1 MTAWDD
7 SMTDL
12 ANAEIDAFQ
21 SAIRYYRIAGR
32 TLTAATGAITELV
45 EIDGDGNTYVSCDAN
60 AGPVTVDMYSDAK
73 INVRDFTFRASDVSN
88 PKAGDRIVLV
98 RDLSSWRVVTVESIL
113 EGQSWK
119 VHTKRHVAAPAS

>member
-7 SMTDL
+7 AIADL
-12 ANAEIDAFQ
+12 ANAEMEAFP
-21 SAIRYYRIAGR
+21 SSIRYYRVAGR
-32 TLTAATGAITELV
+32 SVTVATGASTEIV
-45 EIDGDGNTYVSCDAN
+45 ELDGDGNTYVTCDAH
-60 AGPVTVDMYSDAK
+60 AGPVTVDMYGDANV
-73 INVRDFTFRASDVSN
+73 NVRDFTVLASDVSN